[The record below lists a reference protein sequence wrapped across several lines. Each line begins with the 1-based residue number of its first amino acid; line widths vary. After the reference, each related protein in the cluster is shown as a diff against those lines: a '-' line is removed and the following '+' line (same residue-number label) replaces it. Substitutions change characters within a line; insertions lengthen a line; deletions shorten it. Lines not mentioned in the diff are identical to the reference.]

1 MFKDFH
7 ETKISGAHSS
17 FPTRKNRTG
26 RLNSRNKKKHF
37 LFISPKFPTYL
48 AVLHRTSEISFEV
61 TYFERIES
69 WIFQVTWQ

>member
-26 RLNSRNKKKHF
+26 RLDSRNRRNISF
-37 LFISPKFPTYL
+37 LQNFPHTL

-61 TYFERIES
+61 TYFEKIES